1 MRETCRHALILTTAV
16 VLVLI
21 ASGSAFADVSL
32 TYQGETTDR
41 TSYSGSNSSDE
52 LWDYVYDLS
61 GFDPFLGPSHW
72 AIFVS
77 YQVDSGDIFDP
88 TGWSGSWD
96 SQITT
101 GEYGSIFDTTD
112 LIGQS
117 AVVWENTDLF
127 THSETGFHYRNFYA
141 PYPREWYGRGG
152 INTGEGY
159 EYTAA
164 PEPTTLLL
172 TSLGLA
178 GLAAWRRR
186 RTV

>member
-1 MRETCRHALILTTAV
+1 MRGTCCHVLILTTAV
-16 VLVLI
+16 VLLLI

-41 TSYSGSNSSDE
+41 TSYTGSDSSDE

-61 GFDPFLGPSHW
+61 GFDAFQGPFYW

-77 YQVDSGDIFDP
+77 YEVDSGDIFDP

-96 SQITT
+96 SQIVT
-101 GEYGSIFDTTD
+101 GEYSSAFNGTE
-112 LIGQS
+112 LIGRS
-117 AVVWENTDLF
+117 AVVWESTDLF
-127 THSETGFHYRNFYA
+127 SHSETGFHYRNFYA
-141 PYPREWYGRGG
+141 PYPRGWAADVRD
-152 INTGEGY
+152 NTGDGL

>member
-1 MRETCRHALILTTAV
+1 MRGTLCHAPILTTAV
-16 VLVLI
+16 VLLII
-21 ASGSAFADVSL
+21 ASGSAVADVSL
-32 TYQGETTDR
+32 TYQGETTDI
-41 TSYSGSNSSDE
+41 TSYTGSNSSDE

-61 GFDPFLGPSHW
+61 GFDYLQGPFYW

-77 YQVDSGDIFDP
+77 YDVDSDDIFDP

-96 SQITT
+96 SQIVTD
-101 GEYGSIFDTTD
+101 EYSGAFNGSK
-112 LIGQS
+112 LIGRA
-117 AVVWENTDLF
+117 AVVWQNTDLF
-127 THSETGFHYRNFYA
+127 SHSETGFHYRDYCA
-141 PYPREWYGRGG
+141 PFPRWWAADVRN
-152 INTGEGY
+152 NTGDGL